1 MITAAIDAMEH
12 RDVATADISGAF
24 LQADIDEHV
33 LVIFEGMMVDLL
45 LKTDQ

>member
-33 LVIFEGMMVDLL
+33 LVIFEGVMVDLL